1 MIINASPIELGHS
14 LLVPDRIQGKH
25 PQILTE
31 KSLVLAIRYSYR
43 FYFVK
48 KKYKLNFVIKENCC
62 QFIVISTFSCLG

>member
-48 KKYKLNFVIKENCC
+48 KKLQIE
-62 QFIVISTFSCLG
+62 FS

>member
-48 KKYKLNFVIKENCC
+48 KKITNYVIKENCC